1 MEKLLSCQAAC
12 HIKPLRSEAGWPLLD
27 WESKDKQLLA
37 VWWVNG
43 TGRAAGV
50 GDWQHPCVF
59 SHGWCNCEPLTKGG
73 WIGTCVPQNNC
84 VPVASLTA
92 IPVSVAAGWTGF
104 SVVPTPPKNM
114 WLLTKPP
121 FPVAMGL
128 LVGFWLQGGCIFWCL
143 PTVTQSKSLC
153 CSCCGSFVERFHSW
167 DRSKETGCRLMDFK
181 EVSEASPFWIIK
193 SFKICDYPFILHT
206 LQ

>member
-92 IPVSVAAGWTGF
+92 IPVSVAAGWSGF

-128 LVGFWLQGGCIFWCL
+128 LNFACRVLTVRRMHFFGVSLQSHKARAFAAAAVGALLRDFIAEIGAKKL
-143 PTVTQSKSLC
+143 V
-153 CSCCGSFVERFHSW
+153 VDSW
-167 DRSKETGCRLMDFK
+167 ILKRYLKQVL
-181 EVSEASPFWIIK
+181 SE
-193 SFKICDYPFILHT
+193 
-206 LQ
+206 